1 MIMRLSIIGAGLVGA
16 GVARL
21 AVAAG
26 HQVTIANSRGPESLA
41 ALCKDIGCEAG
52 TVREAAM
59 AGELVLVAIPL
70 SQLAALPADALADKI
85 VLEANNYYPE
95 RDGAFADLDQHET
108 TTSEL
113 LARHL
118 PDARIVK
125 AFNAIL
131 ASDLGRHARPAG
143 SPDRRA
149 LPIAG
154 DDPAA
159 KARVAALHDQLG
171 YDTVDAGPLGEGWRF
186 ERAKPAYCLPLG
198 IMALRDALASASR
211 AGELPDGSW
220 RTPRDIQISRRVAA

>member
-1 MIMRLSIIGAGLVGA
+1 MRLGIIGAGLVGA

-26 HQVTIANSRGPESLA
+26 YQVTIANSRGPDSLA
-41 ALCKDIGCEAG
+41 GLCTDIGCEAG
-52 TVREAAM
+52 TSKQAAM
-59 AGELVLVAIPL
+59 AGELVLIAVPL
-70 SQLAALPADALADKI
+70 SQIAALPADALADKI
-85 VLEANNYYPE
+85 VLDANNYYPE
-95 RDGAFADLDQHET
+95 RDGALADLDQRKT

-113 LARHL
+113 LAQHL
-118 PDARIVK
+118 PGARIVK

-171 YDTVDAGPLGEGWRF
+171 YDTVDAGPLNEGWRF

-198 IMALRDALASASR
+198 TTALQEALASASR
-211 AGELPDGSW
+211 EGELPNGFW
-220 RTPRDIQISRRVAA
+220 RTPRAIAISRSATA

>member
-1 MIMRLSIIGAGLVGA
+1 MRLGIIGAGVVGA

-41 ALCKDIGCEAG
+41 PLCADIGCEAG
-52 TVREAAM
+52 TAREAAM
-59 AGELVLVAIPL
+59 AGELVLIAVPL

-85 VLEANNYYPE
+85 VLDANNYYPE
-95 RDGAFADLDQHET
+95 RDGAFVELDQHNT

-113 LARHL
+113 LAQRL
-118 PDARIVK
+118 PGARIVK

-131 ASDLGRHARPAG
+131 ASDLDRHARLAG

-154 DDPAA
+154 DDAAA
-159 KARVAALHDQLG
+159 KARVVELYDQLG
-171 YDTVDAGPLGEGWRF
+171 YDTVDAGPLSEGWRF
-186 ERAKPAYCLPLG
+186 ERAKPAYCLPFDTV
-198 IMALRDALASASR
+198 ALRDALASASR
-211 AGELPDGSW
+211 EGELPDGSW
-220 RTPRDIQISRRVAA
+220 RAPRDIEIGRRATA

>member
-1 MIMRLSIIGAGLVGA
+1 MRTGIIGAGPLGA

-41 ALCKDIGCEAG
+41 SLCADIGCEAG
-52 TVREAAM
+52 TALEAAT
-59 AGELVLVAIPL
+59 AGEMVLIAVPL
-70 SQLAALPADALADKI
+70 SQLAVLPASVLTDGI
-85 VLEANNYYPE
+85 VLDAGNYYPE
-95 RDGAFADLDQHET
+95 RDGAFVELDEHRT

-118 PDARIVK
+118 SGARIVK

-131 ASDLGRHARPAG
+131 ASDLDRHARPAG

-154 DDPAA
+154 DDAAA
-159 KARVAALHDQLG
+159 KVRVAELHNQLG
-171 YDTVDAGPLGEGWRF
+171 YDTVDVGPLGEGWRF
-186 ERAKPAYCLPLG
+186 ERAKPAYCLPFD
-198 IMALRDALASASR
+198 IIALRDALASASR
-211 AGELPDGSW
+211 EGELPDGSW
-220 RTPRDIQISRRVAA
+220 RTPRNIGIDRMATA